1 MCCGGGPDIKN
12 DPNVGRAALRQAD
25 IADRMQRFTERYY
38 TETMSPLLEQMKS
51 ASEQAQAQQEQLFN
65 LQFPQAEA
73 QAEQYTRYGLPAQE
87 AYYQMVQQ
95 YSEPEEY
102 ERQAQAAMADVIN
115 ARQVQQA
122 NTGRMLA
129 ARGIDP
135 TSGAAMNMQY
145 NNDIL
150 SAASG
155 AAAANR
161 ARDAARNMGMQL
173 KAGAADFASGRP
185 ASNIAMFSQ
194 GAGNA
199 SNSAF
204 DVAGNAI
211 GAANQGA
218 AIPLQGYTGAGNMY
232 GQQMQTYGNLAA
244 AQAQANAQE
253 SAGFGNFLG
262 SALGTGLAAYAVFG
276 GTAAA
281 SDRRLKRNISR
292 VGSLPNGLSVYE
304 FEYIWGGGKKIG
316 VMADEVEQIL
326 PSAVMTDSLG
336 FKAVDY
342 SQLR

>member
-1 MCCGGGPDIKN
+1 
-12 DPNVGRAALRQAD
+12 
-25 IADRMQRFTERYY
+25 
-38 TETMSPLLEQMKS
+38 MKS

-73 QAEQYTRYGLPAQE
+73 QAEQYTQYGLPAQE

-122 NTGRMLA
+122 NTGRVLA
-129 ARGIDP
+129 ASGIDP

-204 DVAGNAI
+204 NVAGNAI

-262 SALGTGLAAYAVFG
+262 SALGTGLAAYAVF
-276 GTAAA
+276 

-292 VGSLPNGLSVYE
+292 VGSLPNGLSVYAY
-304 FEYIWGGGKKIG
+304 EYVWGGGRQVG
-316 VMADEVEQIL
+316 VMADEVEKIL
-326 PSAVMTDSLG
+326 PSAVFTDSLG